1 VRRQKTGKGERHIPL
16 NEAAIAAFES
26 LRPGAKRSGVPF
38 LNSKGTPMTTHR
50 DWFDPAVE
58 EARVQ
63 DYTWHKNRHTFAS
76 RLAMA
81 GVDIRTIAQLMG
93 HATIQMSMRYAHLS
107 PDHNQAAVDR
117 LVVFGIK
124 RTPNR
129 TPEKQQSVSP
139 L

>member
-1 VRRQKTGKGERHIPL
+1 
-16 NEAAIAAFES
+16 
-26 LRPGAKRSGVPF
+26 
-38 LNSKGTPMTTHR
+38 
-50 DWFDPAVE
+50 
-58 EARVQ
+58 
-63 DYTWHKNRHTFAS
+63 
-76 RLAMA
+76 MA

-117 LVVFGIK
+117 LVIFGSK

>member
-16 NEAAIAAFES
+16 NEAAIAAFKS
-26 LRPGAKRSGVPF
+26 LRPGAKRRGVPF

-117 LVVFGIK
+117 LVVFGSK
-124 RTPNR
+124 RTSNR
-129 TPEKQQSVSP
+129 TPKKQTIVSP